1 MQRLALSMDIQPFDL
16 ELYTTT
22 DGQIPFQ
29 AWLDELRD
37 RQGQAKIKARLAR
50 VRKGNL
56 GNYKSLGDGV
66 LELKVDFGPG
76 YRVYFGQAGKTI
88 VLLLCGG
95 DKASQAR
102 DIQSAKTYWA
112 EYEQR

>member
-1 MQRLALSMDIQPFDL
+1 MDIQPLDL

-29 AWLDELRD
+29 EWLDELRD

-56 GNYKSLGDGV
+56 GNCKSLGDGV

-95 DKASQAR
+95 DKGSQAR
-102 DIQSAKTYWA
+102 DIQAAKTYWA

>member
-1 MQRLALSMDIQPFDL
+1 MDIRPLEL
-16 ELYTTT
+16 ELYTTA
-22 DGQIPFQ
+22 DGQTPFQ
-29 AWLDELRD
+29 DWLDDLRD
-37 RQGQAKIKARLAR
+37 QQGQAKIKARLAR
-50 VRKGNL
+50 LRKGNF

-76 YRVYFGQAGKTI
+76 YRVYFGQAGKTL

-95 DKASQAR
+95 DKSSQSR